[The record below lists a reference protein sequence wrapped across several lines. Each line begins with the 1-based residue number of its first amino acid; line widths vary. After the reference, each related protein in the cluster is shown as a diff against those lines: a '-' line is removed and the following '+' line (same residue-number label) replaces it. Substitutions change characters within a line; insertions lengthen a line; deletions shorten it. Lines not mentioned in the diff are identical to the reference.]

1 MDARLTFEEF
11 FSRPRLILAPLAGV
25 GDSVFRGL
33 CADFGAELT
42 YSEMIS
48 AKALSYGSVKTFDLL
63 ELSPSEK
70 RVSIQIFGH
79 EPDTMAQQA
88 ERICELADERVFAID
103 INMGCPV
110 RKIAGK
116 GDGAALMRDPQLA
129 AQIIKLVS
137 SHSSLPVTVKFR
149 RGFDMK
155 DETAVEFALMAQE
168 NGAAA
173 VAVHGRFARQFYQG
187 SADWGVIARVKQGL
201 EIPVIGNG
209 DIVDGPS
216 AKEMLDTTG
225 CDALMIGRGAQGS
238 PWVFE
243 SIRTFLE
250 TGEELP
256 ARGAK
261 ERMEVAKKHAMLLHE
276 KHPGS
281 IVGMRKHAMWY
292 LKGLVGATQLR
303 RRVND
308 ASSLEDFLSIFDE
321 AVALNEGNE

>member
-1 MDARLTFEEF
+1 MDARLAFDEF

-48 AKALSYGSVKTFDLL
+48 AKALSYGSSKTFTLL
-63 ELSPSEK
+63 ELAPSEK

-79 EPDTMAQQA
+79 EPDTMAVQA
-88 ERICELADERVFAID
+88 ARICELADERVFAID

-116 GDGAALMRDPQLA
+116 GDGAALMRDPELA
-129 AQIIKLVS
+129 ARIIKAVS
-137 SHSSLPVTVKFR
+137 QHSSLPVTVKFR
-149 RGFDMK
+149 RGFDM
-155 DETAVEFALMAQE
+155 DVETAVEFAQMAQE
-168 NGAAA
+168 NGASA

-187 SADWGVIARVKQGL
+187 CADWGVIARVKQAVS
-201 EIPVIGNG
+201 IPVIGNG
-209 DIVDGPS
+209 DVVDGPS
-216 AKEMLDTTG
+216 ARQMLESTG

-243 SIRTFLE
+243 DVRTYLE
-250 TGEELP
+250 SGEPMPERS
-256 ARGAK
+256 AS
-261 ERMEVAKKHAMLLHE
+261 ERMDIAKKHATLLYG
-276 KHPGS
+276 KQPGS

-292 LKGLVGATQLR
+292 LKGLNGATQLR

-321 AVALNEGNE
+321 AVELNGGR